1 MGTTIYFI
9 IFILFVFF
17 ILWTWNST
25 KEFEG
30 IFTRISY
37 IVIGTAFI
45 ALLTLVI
52 FLFAKIGVEY
62 PKQDMVGQVRRIIL
76 LIFTPINGFAVLP
89 QVANIISRVKNGN
102 ISNEDLQKKIRVVLI
117 ICIVLIIF
125 ECIYFKNIQTGIID
139 LIKTKQ

>member
-1 MGTTIYFI
+1 
-9 IFILFVFF
+9 
-17 ILWTWNST
+17 
-25 KEFEG
+25 
-30 IFTRISY
+30 
-37 IVIGTAFI
+37 
-45 ALLTLVI
+45 
-52 FLFAKIGVEY
+52 
-62 PKQDMVGQVRRIIL
+62 MVGQVRRIIL